1 MNLIL
6 KNIFKTFPF
15 LIILSWFLV
24 PYFSYS
30 VIIRF
35 LFFFSVLFLIIKN
48 FDLLNKKIL
57 AISIFIII
65 YTFILNYLASN
76 SSYLLRHLQLY
87 IFLFSILI
95 APILTKYTFKES
107 IFLIYFLLVLNLF
120 SLILTY
126 KGLLL
131 DSHASRAFSKS
142 NIAALEVAS
151 SGVGGYGFIY
161 ANVLLYP
168 ILILIYKTI
177 NNKKIKILSILNFI
191 LILLVISRANFFIAI
206 ILTTIQ
212 LFYFFYNYGG
222 KTSYYLV
229 FIAFIISLFYVS
241 PNLNEVIDYFDSLLK
256 GGSLYLKFLDI
267 ISLFE
272 GKAAAYGTTD
282 GRTERYIRSFLMMF
296 KNPFIGVM
304 SFDDIGKHSQ
314 ILDLFAQFGFII
326 GIMFMRLIFFI
337 PIQVKKIIEQKH
349 NKLIN
354 IFIFALLFLGM
365 FNNYA
370 MQMGIVIILLV
381 LVTSLNSK
389 IYKLK

>member
-1 MNLIL
+1 L
-6 KNIFKTFPF
+6 
-15 LIILSWFLV
+15 
-24 PYFSYS
+24 
-30 VIIRF
+30 
-35 LFFFSVLFLIIKN
+35 LFLIIKN
-48 FDLLNKKIL
+48 FDLINKKIFI
-57 AISIFIII
+57 ISIFIII

-87 IFLFSILI
+87 IFLILILI

-107 IFLIYFLLVLNLF
+107 IFLIYFFLVLNLF

-126 KGLLL
+126 KGLLT
-131 DSHASRAFSKS
+131 DSHAARAFSKS
-142 NIAALEVAS
+142 NEAALEVAS
-151 SGVGGYGFIY
+151 SGIGGYGFIY
-161 ANVLLYP
+161 ANALLYP

-206 ILTTIQ
+206 ILTIIQ
-212 LFYFFYNYGG
+212 LLYLLYNYGD
-222 KTSYYLV
+222 KKSYYL
-229 FIAFIISLFYVS
+229 FLLAFIISLFYVFL
-241 PNLNEVIDYFDSLLK
+241 NLNEVLDYIDSLLK
-256 GGSLYLKFLDI
+256 GTSLYLKFLDI

-282 GRTERYIRSFLMMF
+282 GRAERYIRSFLMMF
-296 KNPFIGVM
+296 KNPFIGVI
-304 SFDDIGKHSQ
+304 SFNDIGKHSQ
-314 ILDLFAQFGFII
+314 FLDLFAQFGFII
-326 GIMFMRLIFFI
+326 GIILMRLIFFI
-337 PIQVKKIIEQKH
+337 PIQIKKIIEQKH

-354 IFIFALLFLGM
+354 ILIFTLLLLGM

-370 MQMGIVIILLV
+370 MQMGVVLILLV

>member
-1 MNLIL
+1 MNLIF
-6 KNIFKTFPF
+6 KNIFKTLPF
-15 LIILSWFLV
+15 LIILSWLLV

-30 VIIRF
+30 IIIRF
-35 LFFFSVLFLIIKN
+35 LFFFSLLFLIIKN
-48 FDLLNKKIL
+48 FDLINKKIFI
-57 AISIFIII
+57 ISIFIII

-87 IFLFSILI
+87 IFLILILI

-107 IFLIYFLLVLNLF
+107 IFLIYFFLVLNLF

-126 KGLLL
+126 KGLLT
-131 DSHASRAFSKS
+131 DSHAARAFSKS
-142 NIAALEVAS
+142 NEAALEVAS
-151 SGVGGYGFIY
+151 SGIGGYGFIY
-161 ANVLLYP
+161 ANALLYP

-206 ILTTIQ
+206 ILTIIQ
-212 LFYFFYNYGG
+212 LLYLLYNYGD
-222 KTSYYLV
+222 KKSYYL
-229 FIAFIISLFYVS
+229 FLLAFIISLFYVFL
-241 PNLNEVIDYFDSLLK
+241 NLNEVLDYIDSLLK
-256 GGSLYLKFLDI
+256 GTSLYLKFLDI

-282 GRTERYIRSFLMMF
+282 GRAERYIRSFLMMF
-296 KNPFIGVM
+296 KNPFIGVI
-304 SFDDIGKHSQ
+304 SFNDIGKHSQ
-314 ILDLFAQFGFII
+314 FLDLFAQFGFII
-326 GIMFMRLIFFI
+326 GIILMRLIFFI
-337 PIQVKKIIEQKH
+337 PIQIKKIIEQKH

-354 IFIFALLFLGM
+354 ILIFTLLLLGM

-370 MQMGIVIILLV
+370 MQMGVVLILLV

>member
-1 MNLIL
+1 MNLIF
-6 KNIFKTFPF
+6 KNIFKTLPF
-15 LIILSWFLV
+15 LIILSWLLV

-30 VIIRF
+30 IIIRF
-35 LFFFSVLFLIIKN
+35 LFFFSLLFLIIKN
-48 FDLLNKKIL
+48 FDLINKKIFI
-57 AISIFIII
+57 ISIFIII

-87 IFLFSILI
+87 IFLILILI

-107 IFLIYFLLVLNLF
+107 IFLIYFFLVLNLF

-126 KGLLL
+126 KGLLT
-131 DSHASRAFSKS
+131 DSHAARAFSKS
-142 NIAALEVAS
+142 NEAALEVAS
-151 SGVGGYGFIY
+151 SGIGGYGFIY
-161 ANVLLYP
+161 ANALLYP

-206 ILTTIQ
+206 ILTIIQ
-212 LFYFFYNYGG
+212 LLYLLYNYGD
-222 KTSYYLV
+222 KKSYYL
-229 FIAFIISLFYVS
+229 FLLAFIISLFYVFL
-241 PNLNEVIDYFDSLLK
+241 NLNEVLDYIDSLLK
-256 GGSLYLKFLDI
+256 GTSLYLKFLDI

-282 GRTERYIRSFLMMF
+282 GRAERYIRSFLMMF
-296 KNPFIGVM
+296 KNPFIGVI
-304 SFDDIGKHSQ
+304 SFNDIGKHSQ
-314 ILDLFAQFGFII
+314 FLDLFAQFGFII
-326 GIMFMRLIFFI
+326 GIILMRLIFFI
-337 PIQVKKIIEQKH
+337 PIQIKKIIEQKH

-354 IFIFALLFLGM
+354 ILIFTLLFLGM

-370 MQMGIVIILLV
+370 MQMGVVIILLV